1 MEFTQRP
8 QEEAQHTVCC
18 PSLICFISL
27 LINGLMTFRMISHDN
42 AEYIISILE
51 THSWHMSFKASSQ
64 IRVILYKGRSRNIL
78 QPLWVWLGMC
88 WRDKPHCRD
97 VM

>member
-27 LINGLMTFRMISHDN
+27 LIKGLMTFQMISHAN
-42 AEYIISILE
+42 AEYIFSILE
-51 THSWHMSFKASSQ
+51 THS
-64 IRVILYKGRSRNIL
+64 
-78 QPLWVWLGMC
+78 
-88 WRDKPHCRD
+88 
-97 VM
+97 